1 MAWGLLHPDAMLI
14 GLVLLVALLGLTANV
29 SASEY
34 DPPRLYD
41 VEYFKLSNG
50 FDVVLKKQT
59 HARNV
64 AVRLAVNVG
73 FRHFPCNKRETPHFL
88 EHLLSMGTSKHSEA
102 ELKRLTED
110 HGGAWNGLTS
120 EIDTIYTVDIGGKH
134 LPLAINTVHE
144 IITDTIITPKNID
157 SAREVIYRERGGK
170 HFWLMQLLYQHGFFK
185 HAATN
190 GLEALLPGTGVY
202 CRNLISPAGIGE
214 ADVKG
219 AYNNYYVPANMAL
232 VVVGKFDRDALV
244 PMIESTFGK
253 LAAKAIGGNKIV
265 TPPYPQ
271 GGPKEVSGTLSP
283 LIGTS
288 GEVALSYRTDGSNSP
303 DDHALFVLSKYLD
316 RVIFA
321 RIRIKEALSYGPGAG
336 YGHQSD
342 YGVFLVNADVN
353 LDKMELVRTELQEE
367 IDKVK
372 RGQIDVKR
380 VDAIKESI
388 LEELARS
395 YDSNSSV
402 ASYYI
407 SNMAHLKAS
416 GKLIDHES
424 LLASVTSEDIQRVAN
439 KYLGNDSR
447 VTVRSTPTMTYTQFY
462 IGLGVLAVTVPGA
475 GFVLIR
481 RFIKRRRATGETP
494 MATAA

>member
-1 MAWGLLHPDAMLI
+1 
-14 GLVLLVALLGLTANV
+14 
-29 SASEY
+29 
-34 DPPRLYD
+34 
-41 VEYFKLSNG
+41 
-50 FDVVLKKQT
+50 
-59 HARNV
+59 
-64 AVRLAVNVG
+64 
-73 FRHFPCNKRETPHFL
+73 
-88 EHLLSMGTSKHSEA
+88 
-102 ELKRLTED
+102 
-110 HGGAWNGLTS
+110 
-120 EIDTIYTVDIGGKH
+120 
-134 LPLAINTVHE
+134 
-144 IITDTIITPKNID
+144 
-157 SAREVIYRERGGK
+157 
-170 HFWLMQLLYQHGFFK
+170 
-185 HAATN
+185 
-190 GLEALLPGTGVY
+190 VY

-395 YDSNSSV
+395 YD
-402 ASYYI
+402 
-407 SNMAHLKAS
+407 LKAS